1 MWITTS
7 FQSENVTVSGLSPT
21 IRIRDVSDGSVV
33 ASGIMSELG
42 EGFYTHDFTGYDITR
57 EYVILCD
64 AVILSDLN
72 RYKSLTTGEYGDI
85 INNIGLVSDNID
97 FRAGLVK
104 KIWQNKLELLDGDTG
119 NFVIYDDDGT
129 TPLVS
134 WDVTDVLDTAI
145 EQGAFN
151 TSKRSRG
158 A

>member
-104 KIWQNKLELLDGDTG
+104 KIWQNKLELFDGDTG

-145 EQGAFN
+145 EQEAFN

>member
-1 MWITTS
+1 MT
-7 FQSENVTVSGLSPT
+7 
-21 IRIRDVSDGSVV
+21 
-33 ASGIMSELG
+33 ELND
-42 EGFYTHDFTGYDITR
+42 GFYTYDFVGYDITK

-64 AVILSDLN
+64 AVTLLDLD
-72 RYKSLTTGEYGDI
+72 RYKSLTTGEYGNTIDTVR
-85 INNIGLVSDNID
+85 LVGDNID

-104 KIWQNKLELLDGDTG
+104 KIWQNKLELSDGDTG